1 MKRRK
6 LGGRE
11 GNDDDLPKQGESGER
26 TLARWS
32 YQSYMRKRTFGEK
45 ERDVEH
51 IYGMK
56 EEIKWNKDTLQLV
69 MGQKLPNK
77 RLEKQEHIEEK
88 IK

>member
-1 MKRRK
+1 
-6 LGGRE
+6 
-11 GNDDDLPKQGESGER
+11 
-26 TLARWS
+26 
-32 YQSYMRKRTFGEK
+32 
-45 ERDVEH
+45 
-51 IYGMK
+51 MK